1 MSPRHLFT
9 GLTLAFAVSV
19 AAAGTGVTTL
29 PGLQGDGPV
38 TAFYPSAVPDQPTSR
53 GPFTLPLAP
62 DAEPARGNGRLV
74 VISHGSGGNPWVHAD
89 LARALVAE
97 GFVVAFPQHK
107 GDHTGD
113 FSTPGPE
120 SWKRRPA
127 EVSRAIDALAGDARF
142 APLLRLDRVGA
153 YGGSAGGHTMLSLAG
168 GRWSPGQ
175 FRRHCEARIGEDFSS
190 CVGFITR
197 LTGSWLDGL
206 KKGFALGVIR
216 HRFDDDTWQSHADAR
231 IAAVVAAVPFAAD
244 FDMASLAEP
253 RIPLALVTAARDVN
267 QIPAFHSS
275 AVLAACRGCEHLAD
289 LPDASH
295 GVMLSP
301 MPPLPAGSIAEALL
315 ADPPG
320 FDRATVV
327 PATERRIVG
336 FMRRHLLP

>member
-1 MSPRHLFT
+1 MRSRLSP
-9 GLTLAFAVSV
+9 LAVVLAVAS
-19 AAAGTGVTTL
+19 ATAWAGTGQTTL
-29 PGLQGDGPV
+29 PGLHGDGPV
-38 TAFYPSAVPDQPTSR
+38 TAFYPTAATDQPVQR
-53 GPFTLPLAP
+53 GPFTVPLAP
-62 DAEPARGNGRLV
+62 EAEPVRGNGRLV
-74 VISHGSGGNPWVHAD
+74 VISHGSGGNPWVHTD
-89 LARALVAE
+89 LARALVAD
-97 GFVVAFPQHK
+97 GFIVAFPQHA

-113 FSTPGPE
+113 FTTPGPE

-127 EVSRAIDALAGDARF
+127 EVSRAIDAVAADPRL
-142 APLLRLDRVGA
+142 APLLHLDKVGA

-175 FRRHCEARIGEDFSS
+175 FRRHCEAHIAEDFSS

-197 LTGSWLDGL
+197 LNGGWLDGL
-206 KKGFALGVIR
+206 KKAIALGVVR
-216 HRFDDDTWQSHADAR
+216 QRFDDDAWQSHTDAR

-244 FDMASLAEP
+244 FDRASLAVP

-267 QIPAFHSS
+267 QIPAFHST
-275 AVLAACRGCEHLAD
+275 AVLAACRTCEHLAD
-289 LPDASH
+289 LQDASH

-301 MPPLPAGSIAEALL
+301 MPPLPAGSVAEALL

-327 PATERRIVG
+327 PTTERRIVT

>member
-1 MSPRHLFT
+1 MRRFLA
-9 GLTLAFAVSV
+9 GLAVTIITT
-19 AAAGTGVTTL
+19 AACAGTGQTTL

-38 TAFYPSAVPDQPTSR
+38 TAFYPTAAADQPVQR
-53 GPFTLPLAP
+53 GPFTVPLAP
-62 DAEPARGNGRLV
+62 DTEPSRGNGRLV
-74 VISHGSGGNPWVHAD
+74 IISHGSGGNPWVHTD
-89 LARALVAE
+89 LARTLVAE
-97 GFVVAFPQHK
+97 GFIVAFPQHR

-120 SWKRRPA
+120 SWKLRPA
-127 EVSRAIDALAGDARF
+127 EVSRAIDAVAADARF
-142 APLLRLDRVGA
+142 APLLKLDKVGA

-175 FRRHCEARIGEDFSS
+175 FRRHCEARISDDFSS
-190 CVGFITR
+190 CVGFIT
-197 LTGSWLDGL
+197 LLSGGWLDGL
-206 KKGFALGVIR
+206 KKAIALGVIR
-216 HRFDDDTWQSHADAR
+216 QRFDDDTWQAHTDAR
-231 IAAVVAAVPFAAD
+231 IAAVVSAVPFAAD
-244 FDMASLAEP
+244 FDMASLAAP

-275 AVLAACRGCEHLAD
+275 AVLAACRTCEHLAD

-301 MPPLPAGSIAEALL
+301 MPPLPAGSVAEALL
-315 ADPPG
+315 ADPPS

-327 PATERRIVG
+327 PAVHGRIAA

>member
-1 MSPRHLFT
+1 MRRLLA
-9 GLTLAFAVSV
+9 GLAVTIITT
-19 AAAGTGVTTL
+19 AACAGTGQTTL

-38 TAFYPSAVPDQPTSR
+38 TAFYPTAAPDQPTQR
-53 GPFTLPLAP
+53 GPFTVPLAP

-74 VISHGSGGNPWVHAD
+74 IISHGSGGNPWVHTD
-89 LARALVAE
+89 LARTLVAE
-97 GFVVAFPQHK
+97 GFIVAFPQHR

-120 SWKRRPA
+120 SWKLRPA
-127 EVSRAIDALAGDARF
+127 EVSRAIDAVAADPRF
-142 APLLRLDRVGA
+142 APLLKLDKVGA
-153 YGGSAGGHTMLSLAG
+153 FGGSAGGHTMLSLAG

-175 FRRHCEARIGEDFSS
+175 FRRHCEARISDDFSS

-197 LTGSWLDGL
+197 LSGGWLDGL
-206 KKGFALGVIR
+206 KKAIALGVIR
-216 HRFDDDTWQSHADAR
+216 QRFDDDTWQAHADAR
-231 IAAVVAAVPFAAD
+231 IAAVVSAVPFAAD
-244 FDMASLAEP
+244 FDMASLAAP

-275 AVLAACRGCEHLAD
+275 AVLAACRTCEHLAD

-327 PATERRIVG
+327 PAVQGRVVA